1 MLLLSI
7 LLGALAAI
15 TTSGDETLLPSP
27 QSAGESIR
35 VVSTSHLIDFPD
47 EVVFRLEAEA
57 DSQITEVKLFYQ
69 LGNQKVRIY
78 GYPSF
83 TQSNRVDAD
92 FKIKTSG
99 SSYIPSGAD
108 IEYYYVIRD
117 AEGNTFETERVS
129 LEYKDP
135 RYDWQTFRQNDLVVL
150 WHDRPE
156 SEVKEV
162 ARDVN
167 ERLGAVREVL
177 GLDRTEPMKAVIL
190 NDSREA
196 SRSFPVV
203 SEAAS
208 RGHLYGGFAFGE
220 LDVFVLVGLSQDG
233 MVHEMTHLLIDEA
246 LSSPLAVIP
255 AWLNE
260 GLAMYFE
267 SGSGGREATVSRAA
281 SRGNLL
287 PLRSMGTVPGIPSDV
302 RLFYA
307 QAWSLVDYM
316 MASRGQES
324 MTALLG
330 AISRGRSIDAAILV
344 THGIS
349 LEGLEREWRVEAAG
363 GSSVGAIADPGTI
376 GTSFLIAGSFVV
388 ALVIV
393 LFRWLRN
400 ASNPPSAED
409 SEL

>member
-1 MLLLSI
+1 MLLLSVLI
-7 LLGALAAI
+7 GALVAI
-15 TTSGDETLLPSP
+15 TSPGGETLSPSP
-27 QSAGESIR
+27 QSSGESIR
-35 VVSTSHLIDFPD
+35 VISTSHTIEFPD
-47 EVVFRLEAEA
+47 EVVFRLEAES

-69 LGNQKVRIY
+69 LGSQKVRIY

-83 TQSNRVDAD
+83 TRSNRVNAD

-99 SSYIPSGAD
+99 SNYIPSGAD

-117 AEGNTFETERVS
+117 ADGNTFETERFS

-135 RYDWQTFRQNDLVVL
+135 SYDWQTFRQDGLVVL
-150 WHDRPE
+150 WHNRPE
-156 SEVKEV
+156 SEVIEV

-167 ERLGAVREVL
+167 ERLVAVRELL
-177 GLDRTEPMKAVIL
+177 GLENTKPMKAVIL
-190 NDSREA
+190 NNSREA
-196 SRSFPVV
+196 SRSFPLV

-220 LDVFVLVGLSQDG
+220 LDVFVLVGLNRDG
-233 MVHEMTHLLIDEA
+233 MIHEMTHLLIDEA
-246 LSSPLAVIP
+246 IDSPLARIP

-281 SRGNLL
+281 SRGDLL
-287 PLRSMGTVPGIPSDV
+287 PLRSMGAVPGIPSDV

-316 MASRGQES
+316 MTSRGQES

-330 AISRGRSIDAAILV
+330 AINSGRSIEAAVLV
-344 THGIS
+344 TYGTS
-349 LEGLEREWRVEAAG
+349 LEGLEREWMVEVTG

-376 GTSFLIAGSFVV
+376 GTSFLIAGSVVV
-388 ALVIV
+388 ALIIV

-400 ASNPPSAED
+400 ISNPPSAED
-409 SEL
+409 SEM

>member
-7 LLGALAAI
+7 LLGALTAI
-15 TTSGDETLLPSP
+15 TIPGGETLSPSP

-35 VVSTSHLIDFPD
+35 VISTSHLIDFPD

-69 LGNQKVRIY
+69 LGNQKTRIY

-83 TQSNRVDAD
+83 TRSNRVNAD
-92 FKIKTSG
+92 FRIKTSG

-117 AEGNTFETERVS
+117 AEGNTFETERFF

-135 RYDWQTFRQNDLVVL
+135 NYDWQTFRQDGLIVL
-150 WHDRPE
+150 WHNRPE
-156 SEVKEV
+156 NEVKEV

-167 ERLGAVREVL
+167 ERLGAIRELL
-177 GLDRTEPMKAVIL
+177 GLENTKPMKAVIL
-190 NDSREA
+190 NSRSEA

-203 SEAAS
+203 SAAATQ
-208 RGHLYGGFAFGE
+208 GHLYGGFAFGE
-220 LDVFVLVGLSQDG
+220 LDVFVLVGLDRNG
-233 MVHEMTHLLIDEA
+233 MIHEMTHLLIDEA
-246 LSSPLAVIP
+246 VDSPLARIP

-267 SGSGGREATVSRAA
+267 SGSGGRKAIVSRAA
-281 SRGNLL
+281 SRGDLI
-287 PLRSMGTVPGIPSDV
+287 PLRSMGAVPGIPSDV

-330 AISRGRSIDAAILV
+330 AINSGRSIEAAILV

-349 LEGLEREWRVEAAG
+349 LEGLEREWRIEVAG

-400 ASNPPSAED
+400 LSNPPSAED